1 MTRRRHERAN
11 LALLGAALFALF
23 PGAALAA
30 GAKGSATAEVVAP
43 AQIVPLA
50 YLRFGS
56 FARPTT
62 AGTETV
68 STTGTVSGTGGMAGN
83 LSLPQGSGGR
93 GAASFQ
99 LNGSANRLYIV
110 SLPGTTTISSG
121 AATMQVS
128 DFTSDAGIFGIGIL
142 GTSGQDTLNVGGTLN
157 VSANQAPG
165 NYSGTF
171 TLTVYYL

>member
-1 MTRRRHERAN
+1 MTGRRQYRTT
-11 LALLGAALFALF
+11 LGLLGAALLALA

-30 GAKGSATAEVVAP
+30 GTKGSATAEVVAP

-50 YLRFGS
+50 YLRFGT
-56 FARPTT
+56 FTRPTT

-68 STTGTVSGTGGMAGN
+68 STTSAVSGTGGMAGN
-83 LSLPQGSGGR
+83 LSLPQTGGR

-99 LNGSANRLYIV
+99 LNGSAYRLFIV
-110 SLPGTTTISSG
+110 TLPGSTTISSG

-128 DFTSDAGIFGIGIL
+128 DFTSDAGIFGIGVL
-142 GTSGQDTLNVGGTLN
+142 GSTGQDTLNVGGTLN

>member
-1 MTRRRHERAN
+1 MTGRRQNRAN
-11 LALLGAALFALF
+11 LALLGAVLCTLA

-30 GAKGSATAEVVAP
+30 EAKGSATAEVVAP

-50 YLRFGS
+50 YLRFGA
-56 FARPTT
+56 FTRPTT

-68 STTGTVSGTGGMAGN
+68 STTGAVTGTGGMASN
-83 LSLPQGSGGR
+83 LSLAQSSGGR

-99 LNGSANRLYIV
+99 LNGSAYRLFLV
-110 SLPGTTTISSG
+110 TLPGTTTISSG

-128 DFTSDAGIFGIGIL
+128 DFTSDAGTFGIGVL
-142 GTSGQDTLNVGGTLN
+142 GALGQDTLNVGGTLN